1 MLEKIKDQEN
11 KIMLFFVV
19 ILIGV
24 GSYVIGYR
32 NVIDYIYFGVMLY
45 YFISF
50 LRIKNN
56 GK

>member
-1 MLEKIKDQEN
+1 MLEKIKDKEN
-11 KIMLFFVV
+11 KIILFFVV